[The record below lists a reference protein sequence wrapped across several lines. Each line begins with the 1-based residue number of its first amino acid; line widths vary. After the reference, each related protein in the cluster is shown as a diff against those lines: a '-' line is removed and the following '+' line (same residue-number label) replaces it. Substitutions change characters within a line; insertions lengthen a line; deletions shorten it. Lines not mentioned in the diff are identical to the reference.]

1 MYLAEIQELRHKPQT
16 DGGVDAATTT
26 EIDNALMSMTD
37 RLEAIDRGLKTVN
50 DSIAPFRPAKHER
63 LDDTSER
70 AVVLKKHATLLREW
84 DTVQQETDEL
94 QQELKEDKWITVF
107 RTVTEQADGMMVSLE
122 KAVNKC
128 QVSIKLW
135 YPVVPY

>member
-1 MYLAEIQELRHKPQT
+1 M
-16 DGGVDAATTT
+16 DAATTA

-37 RLEAIDRGLKTVN
+37 RLEGIDRGLKTVK

-63 LDDTSER
+63 MDDTSER
-70 AVVLKKHATLLREW
+70 AIVLKKHAVLLREW
-84 DTVQQETDEL
+84 DTVQQETEEL

-122 KAVNKC
+122 KAVTKC
-128 QVSIKLW
+128 QVRGKLRC
-135 YPVVPY
+135 PGVLF